1 MFAMDVTE
9 APDTCA
15 FDALF
20 KKSVPHILE
29 KIFFT
34 LDYESFK
41 ICKEVSNPWNE
52 LLTSESFKQMGKS
65 VFQENIEEELHQAS
79 MDGNLKQLRSILSSG
94 IVDINRIGGRYDG
107 APLHYSSWRGHKD
120 VVQLLLDAGAEPNKE
135 DKKGFTPLYPAAVV
149 GHKDVVLLLLDRG
162 ADPKKGGGHG
172 RGLNPL
178 LGASCY
184 GHKDVVQL
192 LVDRGVDPNK
202 EKEDGATSLHLAAQK
217 GYKLVV
223 QLLLDRGAEPDHAN
237 IHGWTPL
244 HEASYE
250 GHKEVIQLLLI
261 RGADRNN
268 LSVDGRTPLSL
279 ALIRGHADTV
289 NILQG

>member
-41 ICKEVSNPWNE
+41 ICKEVSNLWNE

-94 IVDINRIGGRYDG
+94 MVDINRIGGRYDA

-172 RGLNPL
+172 RGMNPQSQGSPEIIIFPRPL
-178 LGASCY
+178 
-184 GHKDVVQL
+184 
-192 LVDRGVDPNK
+192 P
-202 EKEDGATSLHLAAQK
+202 
-217 GYKLVV
+217 
-223 QLLLDRGAEPDHAN
+223 
-237 IHGWTPL
+237 WTPPRSSSFPSRERRHGRL
-244 HEASYE
+244 QCHHPRHPQEDMEAAGGLKSS
-250 GHKEVIQLLLI
+250 G
-261 RGADRNN
+261 G
-268 LSVDGRTPLSL
+268 LS
-279 ALIRGHADTV
+279 HASW
-289 NILQG
+289 